1 MKIMMSAGEVSGDL
15 HGERLARAI
24 HRQSPE
30 TQLIGF
36 GGIRMEAAGVKL
48 FRNFADYNVMGVW
61 EVIKNL
67 RRILKLLDDLSA
79 YMAAERPDL
88 LVLIDYP
95 DFNWRLAKRAK
106 KLGIPVFSY
115 IPPSAW
121 AWRKGRAKKCTALAD
136 EFVAIFPH
144 ELPVYEAA
152 GAHISFVGNPLVDT
166 VKAELPEEE
175 ARAFFG
181 IAPQDHAVLL
191 MPGSRRQEIT
201 MLLPAMLKAAEI
213 LKARRPET
221 KFFLPVAAAAYKSL
235 IQGLIAQHD
244 VDVKLTYENR
254 YALMGLADVAAAA
267 SGTVVMEAAL
277 MGLPCVSLYRLA
289 PLNYMIGR
297 ALVHVEHFTLPN
309 ILLGETIQ
317 PELLQDEVE
326 PHRIAKELLRLYRG
340 ESARD
345 ETTAKLRKAC
355 ERLGPPGASDRVAAK
370 ILAAAKRKRNSGE
383 QHEEL

>member
-24 HRQSPE
+24 HQQAPE
-30 TQLIGF
+30 TELIGF
-36 GGIRMEAAGVKL
+36 GGTRMEQAGVRL

-67 RRILKLLDDLSA
+67 RRILKLLDDLAA
-79 YMAAERPDL
+79 YMERERPEL

-121 AWRKGRAKKCTALAD
+121 AWRKGRAKKCAALAD

-152 GAHISFVGNPLVDT
+152 GANISFVGNPLVDT
-166 VKAELPEEE
+166 VKAELPEAE
-175 ARAFFG
+175 ARKFFG
-181 IAPQDHAVLL
+181 IEEGEHAVLL

-201 MLLPAMLKAAEI
+201 MLLPAMLKAAEL
-213 LKARRPET
+213 LKARRPDT
-221 KFFLPVAAAAYKSL
+221 KFFLPVAAPAYESL
-235 IQGLIAQHD
+235 IEGLVEEHS
-244 VDVKLTYENR
+244 VEVRLTHENR

-297 ALVHVEHFTLPN
+297 AFVHVKHFTLPN
-309 ILLGETIQ
+309 ILLDETIQ

-326 PHRIAKELLRLYRG
+326 PQRIARELARLYRG
-340 ESARD
+340 EKDR
-345 ETTAKLRKAC
+345 EVTTAKLREAC
-355 ERLGPPGASDRVAAK
+355 KRLGPPGAAARVAAK

>member
-24 HRQSPE
+24 REQAPDTE
-30 TQLIGF
+30 LIGF
-36 GGIRMEAAGVKL
+36 GGARMERAGVKL

-67 RRILKLLDDLSA
+67 RRILKLLDDLTA
-79 YMAAERPDL
+79 YMEKERPDL

-121 AWRKGRAKKCTALAD
+121 AWRKGRAKKCAALAD
-136 EFVAIFPH
+136 TFVAIFPH

-152 GAHISFVGNPLVDT
+152 GANISFLGNPLVDT
-166 VKAELPEEE
+166 VKAELPEKE

-181 IAPQDHAVLL
+181 IAPEDHAVLL

-201 MLLPAMLKAAEI
+201 MLLPAMLEAAK
-213 LKARRPET
+213 LLAVKRPGT
-221 KFFLPVAAAAYKSL
+221 KFFLPVAAASYEPL
-235 IQGLIAQHD
+235 IEQLVAEHG
-244 VDVKLTYENR
+244 VEVKLTHENR

-326 PHRIAKELLRLYRG
+326 PHRIADELARLYRG
-340 ESARD
+340 EAAR
-345 ETTAKLRKAC
+345 EKTRAKLQEAC
-355 ERLGPPGASDRVAAK
+355 QRLGPPGAAGRVAAK
-370 ILAAAKRKRNSGE
+370 ILEAAHDKRHSGE
-383 QHEEL
+383 